1 MQLYLCNKKK
11 AMINQTRQQISYCLG
26 MGVSFQNLKRGNY
39 EDDEAIVKKEIEVS
53 QENALSL
60 CTEKV
65 LLARQAYDLV
75 SFIVLGF

>member
-1 MQLYLCNKKK
+1 
-11 AMINQTRQQISYCLG
+11 MINQTRQQVSSYCLG
-26 MGVSFQNLKRGNY
+26 MGASFQSLKRGNY

-75 SFIVLGF
+75 SCKFRCL

>member
-1 MQLYLCNKKK
+1 
-11 AMINQTRQQISYCLG
+11 MINQTRQQVSYCLG
-26 MGVSFQNLKRGNY
+26 IGMGVPFQNLKRGNY
-39 EDDEAIVKKEIEVS
+39 EDDEAILKKEIEVS

-75 SFIVLGF
+75 SFIV